1 MTDIVDNFLTRD
13 TIEKILLYTRSTTHL
28 RTNLTGWH
36 NEVVGTSGVI
46 LLWDL
51 QGQLFQDIKQ
61 ETMKQLPQ
69 YQYLFNREWSICSHV
84 GTRLSYIPWHN
95 DEKHALSV
103 TVYLNSSWE
112 KEWAGYLLY
121 EEQDH
126 IRALLPKFNR
136 AIVFTPPLMHT
147 VLPTNIMAPLRES
160 LQIFIDG

>member
-1 MTDIVDNFLTRD
+1 MADIVDNFLSPV
-13 TIEKILLYTRSTTHL
+13 TIEKTASYTRSMPNL
-28 RTNLTGWH
+28 RTNLTGW
-36 NEVVGTSGVI
+36 NSEVVGTSGVI

-51 QGQLFQDIKQ
+51 QGQLFQNVKQ
-61 ETMKQLPQ
+61 ETMNQLPQ
-69 YQYLFNREWSICSHV
+69 YQHLFDREWSICSHV

-95 DEKHALSV
+95 DAKHALSI
-103 TVYLNSSWE
+103 TVYLNSSWH
-112 KEWAGYLLY
+112 KEWAGHLLY

-147 VLPTNIMAPLRES
+147 VLPTNIMASLRES